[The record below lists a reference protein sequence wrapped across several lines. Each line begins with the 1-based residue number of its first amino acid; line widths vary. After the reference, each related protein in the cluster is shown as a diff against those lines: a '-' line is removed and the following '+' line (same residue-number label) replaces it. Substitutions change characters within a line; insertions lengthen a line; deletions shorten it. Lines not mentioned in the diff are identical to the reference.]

1 MERGIQV
8 KNRFEWKAE
17 RLRAVEAWELERGP
31 REAANGS
38 RLVVTWP
45 RSPHP
50 LATLLR
56 GNAFDV
62 ARAGYPS
69 PFSTLGGRRSGS

>member
-1 MERGIQV
+1 M
-8 KNRFEWKAE
+8 
-17 RLRAVEAWELERGP
+17 RAVEAWELERGP
-31 REAANGS
+31 HEAANSS
-38 RLVVTWP
+38 RVVVTWP

-69 PFSTLGGRRSGS
+69 PFFTLSGRRSGS